1 MKMAEDGGQPVSV
14 QLCAEPLDLAGEE
27 VAVVDDAGIKE
38 GIRWMWS
45 LGDYGAIAAH
55 LEPHAIELAQR
66 SRLQAGS
73 EVLDV
78 AAGNGN
84 FAIAAARLGATVVAT
99 DLAPSMVDL
108 GRRRTSAL
116 GLAVE
121 WREADAEQLPFPDE
135 RFDVVAS
142 VFGAMFAPD
151 PERVATEMFRVTK
164 RGGLVAMANYGPKGF
179 LGRITALLAER
190 AAAPPP
196 GMHSPF
202 EWGVTDEVHR
212 RFKGLTSSIE
222 IYPQALTF
230 EFESLDAGWDFWE
243 RANPPI
249 RAILSALDA
258 EQTASLREDGRKLMT
273 ELNQVSGGGLTLESD
288 YLQVL
293 ARKA

>member
-1 MKMAEDGGQPVSV
+1 MA
-14 QLCAEPLDLAGEE
+14 
-27 VAVVDDAGIKE
+27 DDAKMKDA
-38 GIRWMWS
+38 IRWMWS

-66 SRLQAGS
+66 SRLHAGS

-99 DLAPSMVDL
+99 DLTPSMVAL
-108 GRRRTSAL
+108 GRSRSDAL
-116 GLAVE
+116 GIAVE
-121 WREADAEQLPFPDE
+121 WQEADAEQLPFPDE

-151 PERVATEMFRVTK
+151 PERVASELFRVTK

-179 LGRITALLAER
+179 LGRITAIMAEH
-190 AAAPPP
+190 APAPPP

-230 EFESLDAGWDFWE
+230 EFESLDAGWEFWE

-249 RAILSALDA
+249 RAMLSMLDA
-258 EQTASLREDGRKLMT
+258 GQAASLREEGMKLMA

>member
-1 MKMAEDGGQPVSV
+1 MADNATRQ
-14 QLCAEPLDLAGEE
+14 
-27 VAVVDDAGIKE
+27 DAA
-38 GIRWMWS
+38 RWMWS

-99 DLAPSMVDL
+99 DLTPAMVSM
-108 GRRRTSAL
+108 GEARSRSL
-116 GLAVE
+116 GLPIE
-121 WREADAEQLPFPDE
+121 WQEADAEHLPFADE

-151 PERVATEMFRVTK
+151 PERVALELFRVAR

-179 LGRITALLAER
+179 LGRFTALLAEYGPP
-190 AAAPPP
+190 PPP

-212 RFKGLTSSIE
+212 RFKGLTASIE

-230 EFESLDAGWDFWE
+230 EFDSVDAGWEFWE
-243 RANPPI
+243 RANPPF
-249 RAILSALDA
+249 RAILALLDEERVA
-258 EQTASLREDGRKLMT
+258 ALREDGKKLMT

-293 ARKA
+293 ARKG